1 MIMQLKKP
9 THYGKAFRKVLRS
22 YIQNNNTYANTVVKE
37 TTVKW
42 RPNWTKVNNV
52 LIYNQPLSILGCQ

>member
-1 MIMQLKKP
+1 M
-9 THYGKAFRKVLRS
+9 RKTIYLLLLCATS
-22 YIQNNNTYANTVVKE
+22 LLFSCLEDDNNTYSNTVIKE
-37 TTVKW
+37 TPVTW